1 MLVDTNIWSTMLRRN
16 LPEDEVLRKNM
27 RALIDEGKVAI
38 IGPIRQEVLTGI
50 KSEKQFELMQDYLT
64 TFEDATITTEDYE
77 LAAKNANKLRSK
89 GISTGNVDVLIVTFC
104 QKHDIE
110 VYSKDKDFDEMRKII
125 KFKKYQERKFS

>member
-1 MLVDTNIWSTMLRRN
+1 MLRRN